1 MALMRKRYQRTD
13 GVKNIF
19 TDATSGGWIVLRN
32 VLPNLRDVPCRQRM
46 KFKPRLVHLGE
57 RCLSNSSSR

>member
-1 MALMRKRYQRTD
+1 MALMRKRYQGTD

-32 VLPNLRDVPCRQRM
+32 VSPNLGDVPC
-46 KFKPRLVHLGE
+46 
-57 RCLSNSSSR
+57 C